1 MTRTW
6 FPHPELHRVGRTG
19 WLRAAVLGADDGI
32 VSTSSLILGVAASN
46 VSRAAV
52 VVAGFAALAAGAFSM
67 AAGEYVSVASQR
79 DAELAD
85 VAREREELASNPE
98 FELEELTNIYAA
110 RGLSPELAEQVMVAI
125 VAIVVGRRR
134 AGG

>member
-6 FPHPELHRVGRTG
+6 FPHPELHRVRRTG

-67 AAGEYVSVASQR
+67 AAGEYDCPPRSCDEAPAGPDKVICITYRRVATQCAHCR
-79 DAELAD
+79 
-85 VAREREELASNPE
+85 
-98 FELEELTNIYAA
+98 
-110 RGLSPELAEQVMVAI
+110 
-125 VAIVVGRRR
+125 
-134 AGG
+134 